1 MNKMRFIQSI
11 VLIIYIILQH
21 TNGQNGFDQF
31 KVNVNSKA
39 KTLKYA
45 IKIKGEA
52 TIIVK
57 LPKWKPKV
65 SDYNP
70 SKVDWQSVIMG
81 CRATCRFDKRLCNF
95 YVRAAAHDSL
105 SISEGYGGADG
116 SLILTQDELRRPEN
130 NYDSFS
136 YLLSKNVLALAQ
148 LYDSSVADILAV
160 CGAVATEF
168 HGGPTIIK
176 EDKTLPFRVG
186 RLDNIIPNPGK
197 SLAAANLDT
206 VGFANFAKKRNL
218 TTEEMTALLGSHSLL
233 DTTGCLRTN
242 GKDCDPRVEPCK
254 DLMMYKWSNK
264 YYKDVC
270 TPTVRVNIPRVKS
283 TLPFETVEYT
293 RLQEMCKFTSK
304 QLRKRADDIFM
315 AEIIPVGGV
324 LDPQALITD
333 LGIETEDVTWF
344 DDKFISKQWNYTIN
358 DAYLGQACQGKL
370 EKTPDNISIGD
381 SMNKF
386 KTSSSLW
393 DTVYIRAYKK
403 MINTG
408 VNWAISGGFAI
419 TGDECKSGYVSS
431 VKANCL
437 KCDENARR
445 KNIYNCPLSCK
456 CSTAFDNTVEF
467 YDVKMN

>member
-1 MNKMRFIQSI
+1 MLDY
-11 VLIIYIILQH
+11 VV
-21 TNGQNGFDQF
+21 GQDGFDKF
-31 KVNVNSKA
+31 KVNVNA
-39 KTLKYA
+39 KVKKLKYA

-95 YVRAAAHDSL
+95 YIRAAAHDSL

-176 EDKTLPFRVG
+176 EDKELPFRVG

-206 VGFANFAKKRNL
+206 VGFANFARKRNL
-218 TTEEMTALLGSHSLL
+218 TIEEMTALLGSHSLL
-233 DTTGCLRTN
+233 DTTGCLKTN
-242 GKDCDPRVEPCK
+242 GKNCDPRVEPCK
-254 DLMMYKWSNK
+254 DLLMYKWSNK

-270 TPTVRVNIPRVKS
+270 TPTVRINIPPVKS
-283 TLPFETVEYT
+283 TRLQFDTVEFT

-304 QLRKRADDIFM
+304 QLRKHADEIFIS
-315 AEIIPVGGV
+315 EVIPIGGV
-324 LDPQALITD
+324 LDPLALITD
-333 LGIETEDVTWF
+333 LGLPTEDVTWY
-344 DDKFISKQWNYTIN
+344 DDKFMSKQWNYSIN

-370 EKTPDNISIGD
+370 EKTADNISIGN

-386 KTSSSLW
+386 KTSTSSW
-393 DTVYIRAYKK
+393 DTVYVRAYKK
-403 MINTG
+403 MMNTG
-408 VNWAISGGFAI
+408 VNWAIKNGFAI

-431 VKANCL
+431 AKESCL
-437 KCDENARR
+437 KCDEIARR
-445 KNIYNCPLSCK
+445 TKTYNCPASCK
-456 CSTAFDNTVEF
+456 CTTSFNNTVEF
-467 YDVKMN
+467 YDVVMNPI